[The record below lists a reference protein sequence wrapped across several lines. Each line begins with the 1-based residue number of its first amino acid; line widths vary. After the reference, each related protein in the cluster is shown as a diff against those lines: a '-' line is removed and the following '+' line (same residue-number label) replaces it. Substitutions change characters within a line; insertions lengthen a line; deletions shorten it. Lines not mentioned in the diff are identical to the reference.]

1 VVAIEMLLPVAADD
15 PALVAEIAALVNR
28 AYDVA
33 EEGLWRGGVARTTIT
48 ETSDAISAEEV
59 VVARDHGRIVGA
71 IRTRQLDRETG
82 WFGVLAV
89 DQANGGRGIGGKLVA
104 FAESRASSTGASRM
118 QLELLV
124 PVTAHPHTERL
135 AAWYGRLGY
144 HETERRELADV
155 EPSAVPFLALH
166 CHVAVMR
173 KHLAAPVG

>member
-1 VVAIEMLLPVAADD
+1 MLLPVAADD

-89 DQANGGRGIGGKLVA
+89 DQANGGRGIGG
-104 FAESRASSTGASRM
+104 SS
-118 QLELLV
+118 L
-124 PVTAHPHTERL
+124 RL
-135 AAWYGRLGY
+135 PR
-144 HETERRELADV
+144 
-155 EPSAVPFLALH
+155 
-166 CHVAVMR
+166 
-173 KHLAAPVG
+173 AAPRRPVRAGCS